1 MNLLRSTQRALFLG
15 VDGVREALVVVAER
29 LALRVQLGKLQLQVD
44 AAEGRL
50 RQAYES
56 LGQHLFMYRQETSS
70 QEDPP
75 PESTLPFTE
84 RIRSEHHIVQDLR
97 DRLTS
102 LSDETL
108 LLPLSRLQEDL
119 REGGGTVERLT
130 ISPGALADGKRLGD
144 LSLPQTVCFVALRRG
159 ETLLIP
165 SGDLVLQAGD
175 DITILGIR
183 SAIPLALK
191 ILRT

>member
-1 MNLLRSTQRALFLG
+1 MNLLRSGQRALFLG
-15 VDGVREALVVVAER
+15 LDGVREALVVVAER
-29 LALRVQLGKLQLQVD
+29 LALRVQVGKLQLQVD

-56 LGQHLFMYRQETSS
+56 LGEHLFTCRQEPS
-70 QEDPP
+70 QVDPP
-75 PESTLPFTE
+75 PESTLPLSE
-84 RIRSEHHIVQDLR
+84 RIRTEHLLVQDLR
-97 DRLTS
+97 DRLAS

-119 REGGGTVERLT
+119 RQGGGSVERLT
-130 ISPGALADGKRLGD
+130 ISPGALADGKRLGE
-144 LSLPQTVCFVALRRG
+144 LSLPQTVRLVALRRG
-159 ETLLIP
+159 ETLIIP

-175 DITILGIR
+175 DITLLGVR

>member
-1 MNLLRSTQRALFLG
+1 MNLLRSTQRALYLG
-15 VDGVREALVVVAER
+15 FDGVREALVVVAER
-29 LALRVQLGKLQLQVD
+29 LALRVQVGKLQLQTD

-50 RQAYES
+50 REAYES
-56 LGQHLFMYRQETSS
+56 LGQHLFRCRQEASLD
-70 QEDPP
+70 DPP
-75 PESTLPFTE
+75 LESTLPLTE
-84 RIRSEHHIVQDLR
+84 RIRIEHQLVQDLR

-119 REGGGTVERLT
+119 RAGGGTIERLT
-130 ISPGALADGKRLGD
+130 ISPGALADGKRLAD
-144 LSLPQTVCFVALRRG
+144 LSLPQTVRFVALRRG
-159 ETLLIP
+159 EDLLIP

-175 DITILGIR
+175 DITLLGVR
-183 SAIPLALK
+183 SAVPPALK

>member
-15 VDGVREALVVVAER
+15 FDGIREALVVVAER
-29 LALRVQLGKLQLQVD
+29 LALRVQVGKLQLQTD

-56 LGQHLFMYRQETSS
+56 LGQHLFRYRQQSS
-70 QEDPP
+70 GDDPP
-75 PESTLPFTE
+75 LESTLPFTE
-84 RIRSEHHIVQDLR
+84 RIRTEHQLVQDLR

-108 LLPLSRLQEDL
+108 LLPLARLQEDL
-119 REGGGTVERLT
+119 RAGGGTIERLT

-144 LSLPQTVCFVALRRG
+144 LNLPQTVRFVALRRG
-159 ETLLIP
+159 EDLLIP

-175 DITILGIR
+175 DITLLGVR
-183 SAIPLALK
+183 SAIPPALK
-191 ILRT
+191 ALRT

>member
-15 VDGVREALVVVAER
+15 FDGVREALVVVAER
-29 LALRVQLGKLQLQVD
+29 LALRVQVGKLQLQAD

-50 RQAYES
+50 REAYES
-56 LGQHLFMYRQETSS
+56 LGQHLFRCRQESS
-70 QEDPP
+70 QNDPP
-75 PESTLPFTE
+75 LESTLPLTE
-84 RIRSEHHIVQDLR
+84 RIRTEHQLVQDLR

-108 LLPLSRLQEDL
+108 LLPLSHLQEDL
-119 REGGGTVERLT
+119 RAGGGTIERLT
-130 ISPGALADGKRLGD
+130 ISPGALADGKRLAD
-144 LSLPQTVCFVALRRG
+144 LSLPHTVRFVALRRG
-159 ETLLIP
+159 EDLLIP

-175 DITILGIR
+175 EITLLGAR
-183 SAIPLALK
+183 SAIPPALK

>member
-1 MNLLRSTQRALFLG
+1 MNLLRSTQRALYLG
-15 VDGVREALVVVAER
+15 FDGVREALVVVAER
-29 LALRVQLGKLQLQVD
+29 LALRVQVGKLQLQAD

-50 RQAYES
+50 REAYES
-56 LGQHLFMYRQETSS
+56 LGQHLFRCRQEASLD
-70 QEDPP
+70 DPP
-75 PESTLPFTE
+75 LESTLPLTE
-84 RIRSEHHIVQDLR
+84 RIRIEHQLVQDLR

-119 REGGGTVERLT
+119 RAGGGTIERLT
-130 ISPGALADGKRLGD
+130 ISPGALADGKRLAD
-144 LSLPQTVCFVALRRG
+144 LSLPQTVRFVALRRG
-159 ETLLIP
+159 EDLLIP

-175 DITILGIR
+175 DITLLGVR
-183 SAIPLALK
+183 SAVPPALK

>member
-1 MNLLRSTQRALFLG
+1 MNVLRSAQRALFLG
-15 VDGVREALVVVAER
+15 FDGVREAVMVVAER
-29 LALRVQLGKLQLQVD
+29 LALRVQLGKLQLQTD

-56 LGQHLFMYRQETSS
+56 LGQHLFMCRQEIS
-70 QEDPP
+70 QVDPP
-75 PESTLPFTE
+75 PESMRPLTE
-84 RIRSEHHIVQDLR
+84 RIRTEHQLVQDLR

-119 REGGGTVERLT
+119 REGGGTIERLT
-130 ISPGALADGKRLGD
+130 ITPGALADGKRLAD
-144 LSLPQTVCFVALRRG
+144 LSLPHTVRFVALRRG
-159 ETLLIP
+159 DALLIP

-175 DITILGIR
+175 DITLLGVR
-183 SAIPLALK
+183 SAIPPALK